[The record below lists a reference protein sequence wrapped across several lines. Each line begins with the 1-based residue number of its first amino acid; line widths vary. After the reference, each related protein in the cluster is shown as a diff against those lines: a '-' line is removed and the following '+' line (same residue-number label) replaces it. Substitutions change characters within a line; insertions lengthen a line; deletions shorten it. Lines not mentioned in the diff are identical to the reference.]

1 LGTQLRC
8 LPLPT
13 ARMPESP
20 FSLALIAGGCAG
32 TSVDVA
38 LYPLDTLRTRLQ
50 SEQGFWKAGGFRG
63 AYRGLLSAA
72 IGSAPGAA
80 LFFSTYETMKGQIKN
95 VSGGKEHWTHHSGA
109 SACGE
114 VVACLI
120 RVPTDNVKQNMQV
133 GKYSTLTEAVGSQ
146 YRAGGVGAFYTGYAT
161 TVAREIPFSFIQ
173 FPLYEGF
180 KKAWASYQ
188 GHETNPV
195 QGAAC
200 GSAAGAIAAAI
211 TTPLDVAK
219 TRIMLDGKGADVVK
233 KYTGT
238 VQALRTIAS
247 EEGGAA
253 LFNGI
258 TPRVGWITVG
268 GFIFFGAYENATSL
282 LWRTG
287 AW

>member
-1 LGTQLRC
+1 MGDGNAAKSST
-8 LPLPT
+8 
-13 ARMPESP
+13 P

-32 TSVDVA
+32 TSVDIA

-50 SEQGFWKAGGFRG
+50 SEQGFLKAGGFKG
-63 AYRGLLSAA
+63 AYRGVLSAA

-80 LFFSTYETMKGQIKN
+80 AFFSTYETMKGVIKTS
-95 VSGGKEHWTHHSGA
+95 SGGEERWWHHSTA
-109 SACGE
+109 SSCGE
-114 VVACLI
+114 VAACFI
-120 RVPTDNVKQNMQV
+120 RVPTDNIKQNMQV
-133 GKYSTLTEAVGSQ
+133 GKYETLTVALRSIS
-146 YRAGGVGAFYTGYAT
+146 AGGVGGFYTGYLT

-180 KKAWASYQ
+180 KKGWSAYQ
-188 GHETNPV
+188 GYETTAL

-200 GSAAGAIAAAI
+200 GSCAGAIAAAI

-238 VQALRTIAS
+238 LQTLRTIAG
-247 EEGGAA
+247 EEGFPA

-268 GFIFFGAYENATSL
+268 GFIFFGAYEKATSL

-287 AW
+287 IW

>member
-1 LGTQLRC
+1 MAEQK
-8 LPLPT
+8 
-13 ARMPESP
+13 ESP

-80 LFFSTYETMKGQIKN
+80 LFFSTYETMKGVIKN
-95 VSGGKEHWTHHSGA
+95 NVGSEHWTHHSAA

-114 VVACLI
+114 VAACLV
-120 RVPTDNVKQNMQV
+120 RVPTDNIKQNMQV
-133 GKYSTLTEAVGSQ
+133 GKYNSLSEALGST
-146 YRAGGVGAFYTGYAT
+146 YRAGGASGFYTGYLT

-180 KKAWASYQ
+180 KKAWTAYRGEQ
-188 GHETNPV
+188 TTPM

-200 GSAAGAIAAAI
+200 GSLAGAIAGGL

-219 TRIMLDGKGADVVK
+219 TRIMLDTKAGGEVK
-233 KYTGT
+233 KYSGT
-238 VQALRTIAS
+238 LQTLSKIAN
-247 EEGGAA
+247 EEGAAA

-258 TPRVGWITVG
+258 SARVGWITIG
-268 GFIFFGAYENATSL
+268 GFIFFGAYENATSM

-287 AW
+287 VW